1 MKKLG
6 YVLLAAALMA
16 PVGLLAQNSASGEG
30 QPESRMGRHHMPD
43 VDTQLQR
50 LSKKLKL
57 TDEQKPQVK
66 TILEDQR
73 DQMQKLMQ
81 DSSGSRGENHQKM
94 REIHKNASS
103 KIRALLTD
111 EQKNKYDK
119 LEAKRRERM
128 EKHMG
133 HHGGAQPDQESQ
145 QPQQ

>member
-1 MKKLG
+1 MKKLQ

-16 PVGLLAQNSASGEG
+16 PASMLAQNSASAEG
-30 QPESRMGRHHMPD
+30 QPEAHMGRHHIPD

-81 DSSGSRGENHQKM
+81 DSSGSRAENRQKM
-94 REIHKNASS
+94 REIHENASS
-103 KIRALLTD
+103 KIRSLLTD
-111 EQKNKYDK
+111 EQKAKYDK

-133 HHGGAQPDQESQ
+133 HHGGAPDQGGQ
-145 QPQQ
+145 QQ